1 MSRATTAA
9 LLKAIQTAQTGAL
22 SDADLL
28 RRFSDGNDQA
38 AFAALLRRH
47 GGMVLGVCR
56 RVLPNLHD
64 AEDAFQATF
73 LILARK
79 ARSHNRWQ
87 ASVANWLYAT
97 ARKVS
102 HNARVAAQRR
112 ARREA
117 RAAVPEVVPAVDGMS
132 GRELLAALD
141 EELGR
146 LPPRYRE
153 PLVLCYLEG
162 LTRDEAAVRLGV
174 PAGTIKIQL
183 ERGRKHL
190 GAALMG
196 RGCALGAGLLTLA
209 ATSPAGASQPRLFE
223 DVLAAV
229 AGSPRGAVATLVKGV
244 TVQVALKKSMIAA
257 LILLGVSA
265 LSFGTWFL
273 MPTGAAPPDDQ
284 AMPAKSDA
292 QQAGAERPAL
302 EPMMNVSGRVL
313 DPQGRPLKGARLML
327 VGRTQKSEDL
337 GTSGA
342 DGRFTVKV
350 PKGWEPGRFLA
361 ACAPGAGLD
370 FAAIAGLNPSRAVEL
385 RLVKDNVIHG
395 KIVDTQ
401 GKPVAGVQ
409 VAVTTVG
416 AFNGNSVDRFLS
428 AWTNRM
434 ISIRW
439 PDADRNLWPAVGAI
453 AAATT
458 DADGRFR
465 LAGTGAERLVRLR
478 ASGAGSAA
486 AYWFVVNRPGFNATP
501 YNETA
506 RKQSPIN
513 VFVSGHLPTP
523 VLYGPEPV
531 FVVEPGKVIRG
542 VVRDAGTG
550 KPWPGV
556 EVHCNANSATTD
568 AAGRYEIR
576 GVPKD
581 NSYWLEVYTDLSAGL
596 PGLQVRVPDTDGYT
610 PVAADIA
617 LTRFTQTA
625 VITGR
630 LIDAATG
637 KGIRGD
643 IHLAAL
649 ADNAFARTLP
659 HRHYDHSTS
668 TAEDGTFRIVTIP
681 GPVLLMGGVDYEWSP
696 KGQAYPSR
704 KYKRA
709 TADPRYPQYF
719 PADHPGDYASSSG
732 TFAPLQG
739 SYCKVLQIEPGTTV
753 KHGISVE
760 PASTITI
767 KLQDATGRPL
777 VNTFVWEEGRPSG
790 GFADPIIRS
799 GALADPI
806 RAETDSWLAQ
816 GVAES
821 GQPRRLVFYEPGKK
835 LFATL
840 TLKGDEKG
848 PVVVRFRPCGVVR
861 GTVVDGAGKPVSGVN
876 VNLTYLE
883 GNFLGVHAFVHGA
896 DQVVT
901 DAGGTFII
909 DEIIPGVE
917 FQLWRRYASKRSGH
931 GEALVNSAKVE
942 SGRTTD
948 LGKLKLAEGE

>member
-1 MSRATTAA
+1 LT
-9 LLKAIQTAQTGAL
+9 AIQTAQAAGV
-22 SDADLL
+22 SDSDLL

-56 RVLPNLHD
+56 RVLPNLQD

-102 HNARVAAQRR
+102 RNARVAAQRR

-117 RAAVPEVVPAVDGMS
+117 RAAVPEVVQAVDGMS

-174 PAGTIKIQL
+174 PAGTVKIQL
-183 ERGRKHL
+183 ERGRKRL

-196 RGCALGAGLLTLA
+196 RGCAVGAGLLTLA
-209 ATSPAGASQPRLFE
+209 ATSPAEASQPRLFE
-223 DVLAAV
+223 DVLAAI
-229 AGSPRGAVATLVKGV
+229 AGSPRGAAATLVKGV
-244 TVQVALKKSMIAA
+244 AVQVALKKLMIAA
-257 LILLGVSA
+257 LILLGASA
-265 LSFGTWFL
+265 LSFGAWSL
-273 MPTGAAPPDDQ
+273 MPTRATPPDDR

-302 EPMMNVSGRVL
+302 ESMMNVSGQVL
-313 DPQGRPLKGARLML
+313 DPQGRPFNGARLVL
-327 VGRTQKSEDL
+327 VGRSQKPEDL

-342 DGRFTVKV
+342 DGRFTVKI
-350 PKGWEPGRFLA
+350 PREAEPRRFLA
-361 ACAPGAGLD
+361 ACAPGAGID
-370 FAAIAGLNPSRAVEL
+370 FAAIAGLNPARAVEL
-385 RLVKDNVIHG
+385 RLVKDNVIRG

-434 ISIRW
+434 FSFLW
-439 PDADRNLWPAVGAI
+439 PEADRNLWQEGGAV

-465 LAGTGAERLVRLR
+465 LAGTGAERLVHLR
-478 ASGAGSAA
+478 TSGAGSAA
-486 AYWFVVNRPGFNATP
+486 ADWRVVNRPGFDAMP

-506 RKQSPIN
+506 RKQSPII
-513 VFVSGHLPTP
+513 VSGSGHPPAP
-523 VLYGPEPV
+523 VLHGPEPV
-531 FVVEPGKVIRG
+531 FVVDPGKVISG

-556 EVHCNANSATTD
+556 EVHCLGRTHSPSATTD

-576 GVPKD
+576 GVPKH
-581 NSYWLEVYTDLSAGL
+581 NSYWLWVHADLSAGL
-596 PGLQVRVPDTDGYT
+596 LGRQVTVPDTDDYA

-617 LTRFTQTA
+617 VTRFTQTA

-630 LIDAATG
+630 IIDAATG

-649 ADNAFARTLP
+649 AGNAFARMLP
-659 HRHYDHSTS
+659 SHDYNAFNKS

-681 GPVLLMGGVDYEWSP
+681 GPVLLMGGVDYDWSP
-696 KGQAYPSR
+696 AGQMYRSL

-709 TADPRYPQYF
+709 TPDPRYPQYF
-719 PADHPGDYASSSG
+719 PAGHPGAYASADG
-732 TFAPLQG
+732 GFPELQG
-739 SYCKVLQIEPGTTV
+739 SFCKVLQIEPGTTV
-753 KHGISVE
+753 KQDITVE
-760 PASTITI
+760 PASTIQI
-767 KLQDATGRPL
+767 EIQDPTGRPL
-777 VNTFVWEEGRPSG
+777 AGACVHEEGRTT
-790 GFADPIIRS
+790 FMANDMVRT
-799 GALADPI
+799 
-806 RAETDSWLAQ
+806 ETDSWVTH

-821 GQPRRLVFYEPGKK
+821 GQPRRVVFYEPSKK
-835 LFATL
+835 LFARL
-840 TLKGDEKG
+840 TLKSDDKG
-848 PVVVRFRPCGVVR
+848 PVAVRLLPCGVVR

-876 VNLTYLE
+876 VNLCYND
-883 GNFLGVHAFVHGA
+883 GNFMNVHAFVHGA

-901 DAGGTFII
+901 DASGTFIV
-909 DEIIPGVE
+909 DEVIPGLE
-917 FQLWRRYASKRSGH
+917 FQLWRRYASKRSGY
-931 GEALVNSAKVE
+931 GQGLVDKAKVE

>member
-9 LLKAIQTAQTGAL
+9 LLKAILTAQAGL
-22 SDADLL
+22 SGVSDADLL
-28 RRFSDGNDQA
+28 RRFSDDNDQA
-38 AFAALLRRH
+38 AFAGLLRRH

-56 RVLPNLHD
+56 RVLPNLQD

-102 HNARVAAQRR
+102 RNARVAAQRR

-117 RAAVPEVVPAVDGMS
+117 RAAVPEVVQAVDGMS

-141 EELGR
+141 EELDR

-183 ERGRKHL
+183 ERGRKRL

-209 ATSPAGASQPRLFE
+209 ATSPAGASQPEVIE
-223 DVLAAV
+223 DVLAAI
-229 AGSPRGAVATLVKGV
+229 AGSPRGAVATLLKGV
-244 TVQVALKKSMIAA
+244 AVQAALRKSMIAA

-265 LSFGTWFL
+265 LSFGAQFL
-273 MPTGAAPPDDQ
+273 MPTGATPPDNQ

-302 EPMMNVSGRVL
+302 EPMMNVSGQVL
-313 DPQGRPLKGARLML
+313 DPQGRPLYGARLVL
-327 VGRTQKSEDL
+327 VGRGQKPANL
-337 GTSGA
+337 GMSGA
-342 DGRFTVKV
+342 LGRFTVKI
-350 PKGWEPGRFLA
+350 PRETAEPTRFLA
-361 ACAPGAGLD
+361 ACAPGAGVD
-370 FAAIAGLNPSRAVEL
+370 FTAIPGLNPARTLEL

-409 VAVTTVG
+409 VAVTSVG

-434 ISIRW
+434 YSFRW
-439 PDADRNLWPAVGAI
+439 PEGDRSLWQEGGAI
-453 AAATT
+453 APATT
-458 DADGRFR
+458 DADGRFT
-465 LAGTGAERLVRLR
+465 LAGTGAERLVHLHT
-478 ASGAGSAA
+478 SGAGSAA
-486 AYWFVVNRPGFNATP
+486 ADWRVVNRPDFNPTP
-501 YNETA
+501 FNETA
-506 RKQSPIN
+506 RNQSPIIISG
-513 VFVSGHLPTP
+513 SGHPPAP
-523 VLYGPEPV
+523 VLHGPEPV

-550 KPWPGV
+550 KPRPGV
-556 EVHCNANSATTD
+556 AVHCNGISALTD
-568 AAGRYEIR
+568 AAGRYEVR
-576 GVPKD
+576 GLHKQK
-581 NSYWLEVYTDLSAGL
+581 SYWLRVNADLSAGL
-596 PGLQVRVPDTDGYT
+596 LGKEVTVSDTDDYA
-610 PVAADIA
+610 PVLADIA
-617 LTRFTQTA
+617 VARVTETA

-643 IHLAAL
+643 IHLTAL
-649 ADNAFARTLP
+649 AGNDFARIFP
-659 HRHYDHSTS
+659 SHDFDHSTS

-681 GPVLLMGGVDYEWSP
+681 GPVLLMGGVDHESSP
-696 KGQAYPSR
+696 AGQAHRSI
-704 KYKRA
+704 KFKRA
-709 TADPRYPQYF
+709 KADPGNPKYF
-719 PADHPGDYASSSG
+719 PADQPGAYASAAG
-732 TFAPLQG
+732 RMKPLQG
-739 SYCKVLQIEPGTTV
+739 SFCKVLQIEPGTTV
-753 KHGISVE
+753 KQDMTLE
-760 PASTITI
+760 PASTIPI
-767 KLQDATGRPL
+767 KIQDATGRPL
-777 VNTFVWEEGRPSG
+777 ANTLVWEHGRVLG
-790 GFADPIIRS
+790 LDEPICT
-799 GALADPI
+799 
-806 RAETDSWLAQ
+806 ETDSWLAQ
-816 GVAES
+816 GAAES
-821 GQPRRLVFYEPGKK
+821 GEERLLVFYEPGKK

-840 TLKGDEKG
+840 TLKSDEKG
-848 PVVVRFRPCGVVR
+848 PVVVRLRPCGGIR
-861 GTVVDGAGKPVSGVN
+861 ATVVDEAGKPVSGVN
-876 VNLTYLE
+876 VNLTYHNAGLNMN
-883 GNFLGVHAFVHGA
+883 GFFISVHAFIHGA

-901 DAGGTFII
+901 GADGTFII
-909 DEIIPGVE
+909 DEVIPGIE
-917 FQLWRRYASKRSGH
+917 FQLWRRYESKRTGYGKEIIH
-931 GEALVNSAKVE
+931 SAKVE

-948 LGKLKLAEGE
+948 LGKLKLAD

>member
-1 MSRATTAA
+1 
-9 LLKAIQTAQTGAL
+9 
-22 SDADLL
+22 
-28 RRFSDGNDQA
+28 
-38 AFAALLRRH
+38 
-47 GGMVLGVCR
+47 V
-56 RVLPNLHD
+56 
-64 AEDAFQATF
+64 
-73 LILARK
+73 
-79 ARSHNRWQ
+79 
-87 ASVANWLYAT
+87 
-97 ARKVS
+97 
-102 HNARVAAQRR
+102 
-112 ARREA
+112 
-117 RAAVPEVVPAVDGMS
+117 
-132 GRELLAALD
+132 
-141 EELGR
+141 
-146 LPPRYRE
+146 
-153 PLVLCYLEG
+153 
-162 LTRDEAAVRLGV
+162 
-174 PAGTIKIQL
+174 
-183 ERGRKHL
+183 
-190 GAALMG
+190 
-196 RGCALGAGLLTLA
+196 
-209 ATSPAGASQPRLFE
+209 FE
-223 DVLAAV
+223 DVLAAI
-229 AGSPRGAVATLVKGV
+229 AGSPRGAVATLLKGV
-244 TVQVALKKSMIAA
+244 AVQAALKKSMIAA

-265 LSFGTWFL
+265 LSFGAWFL
-273 MPTGAAPPDDQ
+273 MPTGATPPDDR

-292 QQAGAERPAL
+292 KQAVAERPAL
-302 EPMMNVSGRVL
+302 EPMMNVSGQVL
-313 DPQGRPLKGARLML
+313 DPQGRPFHGARLML
-327 VGRTQKSEDL
+327 VGRTQEPQDL

-342 DGRFTVKV
+342 DGRFTVKI
-350 PKGWEPGRFLA
+350 PRETAEPTRFLA
-361 ACAPGAGLD
+361 ACAPGAGID
-370 FAAIAGLNPSRAVEL
+370 FAAIAGLNPARAVEL

-486 AYWFVVNRPGFNATP
+486 ANWFVVNRPGFNATP

-506 RKQSPIN
+506 RKQSPII
-513 VFVSGHLPTP
+513 VSGSGHPPAP
-523 VLYGPEPV
+523 VLHGPEPV
-531 FVVEPGKVIRG
+531 FVVDPGKVIRG

-550 KPWPGV
+550 KPRPGV
-556 EVHCNANSATTD
+556 EVRFHGTSATTD

-576 GVPKD
+576 GVHKEK
-581 NSYWLEVYTDLSAGL
+581 SYWLWVHADLSAGL
-596 PGLQVRVPDTDGYT
+596 LGQRVTVPDTDDYA

-617 LTRFTQTA
+617 VTRVTQTA

-630 LIDAATG
+630 IIDAATG

-649 ADNAFARTLP
+649 AGNAFARMLP
-659 HRHYDHSTS
+659 SLLHDYNAFNTS

>member
-1 MSRATTAA
+1 M
-9 LLKAIQTAQTGAL
+9 
-22 SDADLL
+22 
-28 RRFSDGNDQA
+28 
-38 AFAALLRRH
+38 
-47 GGMVLGVCR
+47 
-56 RVLPNLHD
+56 
-64 AEDAFQATF
+64 
-73 LILARK
+73 
-79 ARSHNRWQ
+79 
-87 ASVANWLYAT
+87 
-97 ARKVS
+97 
-102 HNARVAAQRR
+102 
-112 ARREA
+112 
-117 RAAVPEVVPAVDGMS
+117 
-132 GRELLAALD
+132 
-141 EELGR
+141 
-146 LPPRYRE
+146 
-153 PLVLCYLEG
+153 
-162 LTRDEAAVRLGV
+162 
-174 PAGTIKIQL
+174 
-183 ERGRKHL
+183 
-190 GAALMG
+190 
-196 RGCALGAGLLTLA
+196 
-209 ATSPAGASQPRLFE
+209 
-223 DVLAAV
+223 
-229 AGSPRGAVATLVKGV
+229 
-244 TVQVALKKSMIAA
+244 
-257 LILLGVSA
+257 
-265 LSFGTWFL
+265 
-273 MPTGAAPPDDQ
+273 
-284 AMPAKSDA
+284 
-292 QQAGAERPAL
+292 
-302 EPMMNVSGRVL
+302 
-313 DPQGRPLKGARLML
+313 
-327 VGRTQKSEDL
+327 
-337 GTSGA
+337 
-342 DGRFTVKV
+342 
-350 PKGWEPGRFLA
+350 
-361 ACAPGAGLD
+361 
-370 FAAIAGLNPSRAVEL
+370 
-385 RLVKDNVIHG
+385 
-395 KIVDTQ
+395 
-401 GKPVAGVQ
+401 
-409 VAVTTVG
+409 
-416 AFNGNSVDRFLS
+416 
-428 AWTNRM
+428 
-434 ISIRW
+434 
-439 PDADRNLWPAVGAI
+439 
-453 AAATT
+453 
-458 DADGRFR
+458 
-465 LAGTGAERLVRLR
+465 
-478 ASGAGSAA
+478 
-486 AYWFVVNRPGFNATP
+486 
-501 YNETA
+501 
-506 RKQSPIN
+506 
-513 VFVSGHLPTP
+513 
-523 VLYGPEPV
+523 LYGPEPV

-576 GVPKD
+576 GVHKD

-596 PGLQVRVPDTDGYT
+596 FGQRVTVPDTDGYT

-617 LTRFTQTA
+617 LTRFTQA
-625 VITGR
+625 SVITGR
-630 LIDAATG
+630 LIDVATG

-649 ADNAFARTLP
+649 ADNASARMLRY
-659 HRHYDHSTS
+659 HHYDHSTP

-696 KGQAYPSR
+696 KGQAYSSR

-719 PADHPGDYASSSG
+719 PADHPGAYASADG
-732 TFAPLQG
+732 GFPDLQG

-753 KHGISVE
+753 KEDITLE

-799 GALADPI
+799 GDFADPI

-917 FQLWRRYASKRSGH
+917 FQLWRRYASKRSGY
-931 GEALVNSAKVE
+931 GEALVDSEKVE